1 MFLFSSENHVTFE
14 NDSVK
19 IERFKRHVNSL
30 RYISRQTF
38 NNEYFLNL
46 SLKYIDSIKKY
57 DNTNRFASE
66 IEKSLLLTK
75 NAISN
80 DVISKIEF
88 FDFYSGLPEYF
99 GFIDPPVEYAFDDAL
114 SKLLESKYKFLGN
127 APLSEYRI
135 NSIIIKENCDEE
147 TFEIINQTLISN
159 TKHFIISPE
168 LLNDIIGYDDAKE
181 LVNGSLNENSINR
194 LMKYLNLD
202 RLGIFTVNNL
212 DIIENKIWL
221 ANTDFKIYEKNEGLK
236 ASVFTR
242 GFSVDKTNLPL
253 ILELLVVLFLA
264 IIFVSFAYGLSLIFI
279 NRKNIFLSSKESNI
293 ELLVSVLN
301 KLKYVA
307 LYFLVPIIL
316 SFLMI
321 YISSY
326 IIPRSDTDIGELSFK
341 LWIVSLTILMSF
353 LPIVINLFIVNRLN
367 IDGFHTS
374 LGYTF
379 FANSCLYATYFPIF
393 IFYFIQYETYPFL
406 INILLI
412 FITLLIGNLLGK
424 SYYQYGIKTKNTYK
438 RSQAIIGLTLGLIA
452 LIIFNRIIIFELSI
466 QNLFLSF
473 IIIAPISIINNLLDN
488 FLDKLFEKRSKNS
501 VESTILNV
509 PYIKSVMN
517 PNNSIYKTV
526 DQNMTDDL
534 NIMLVNGPMGIG
546 KTRSLNQAI
555 KSFEKNNWKVFIGD
569 CDEIQDENKVSFEP
583 FLEAFSGLIGEDW
596 NSRTESTDKITKG
609 IINIASDKAGI
620 PINFSDFNNS
630 SEKTMNEISLEIL
643 DKLTI
648 INKKVLFIMEDIHWI
663 DPETL
668 TLLKHFIKT
677 VNRNT
682 FLRKNLCI
690 LISVRSEIKGLFRG
704 LNYEK
709 LKTEL
714 DNLNQETNNPFH
726 IMDLLDTNSFNLTD
740 FVKNLSTEK
749 NKFRIATSSMN
760 QINTLFN
767 ELDEKLKSETEN
779 GRLTPLY
786 IFKVLESW
794 ISDGSLKYSPDGY
807 LLTKTVDIESLPPDE
822 DVDSYYHTIFETFD
836 PKWRR
841 ILESASVIGN
851 KFDADILAQVWGY
864 KLLDVLD
871 FLENAVN
878 KNLLIDVSSQDNF
891 YEFKDR
897 RIVSALKSYFKDASI
912 KDEGEKQ
919 IIIEYNKRYLEL
931 QSDIIKNPEKYD
943 TEDVLKVIRRMLT
956 LCSIEHYRVNCNKLI
971 LDLICRYLYL
981 KKLGKLDAFANLLNK
996 KKFNELSDL
1005 VKKLRIIADDINFS
1019 FAEKTKILDELA
1031 EEEKRK
1037 SKIPLPPGINTDQL
1051 SNDLRLLIILNGEI
1065 MDTSST
1071 SVVTTTRVGFSG
1083 NNFNSFTNTLS
1094 KFPTK
1099 LNGLS
1104 LIYFIKDLG
1113 KINLSLDDEV
1123 EMIISGE
1130 YEKRQKEIE
1139 EGQKVMFEYAVDQLK
1154 STKFHKLAVREQKLW
1169 EIEKAARTVGESQE
1183 KIDELF
1189 DKYKSLIDSLKDQNP
1204 KFLYDCVNSY
1214 LNYCHLNFKDGVKS
1228 NEVFK
1233 LYNQRLKTDGKINEA
1248 WVLTFIKFIL
1258 SKCKGFKKETYYN
1271 FNNGVLR
1278 PGKLYINQNPEIA
1291 EKNFE
1296 DAKKFLAKILD
1307 KGSVNKASM
1316 WFLDAEKLYY
1326 LQKQDLKT
1334 YKNLQLDYLNR
1345 LKTDF
1350 GEESSEFDKACVNI
1364 ANDLEWHTE
1373 HTPNCPD
1380 FFNDCITIWNKAIN
1394 YYLSKRKDFEEFDDE
1409 TKQSL
1414 SLSLNVSHSQL
1425 AQRYQKL
1432 SSLYLKK
1439 KSFKNALDYTLKAL
1453 DFHKK
1458 NYMERIPPKWDFIN
1472 GELVPLSKDPKELF
1486 YTRSGRERLT
1496 IIGYG
1501 QCILNH
1507 ARCLSMQKKYKAAIE
1522 MIDKASDYYYTF
1534 PKVYNLSQLEKGINL
1549 VYNKSIKGPKLI
1561 SDSLKKLEKLEKKF
1575 TKTEIRLIE
1584 EAKKLISTS

>member
-242 GFSVDKTNLPL
+242 GFSVDKTSLPL

-279 NRKNIFLSSKESNI
+279 NRKNIFLSSKDSNI

-424 SYYQYGIKTKNTYK
+424 SYYQYGIKTRNTYK

-709 LKTEL
+709 LRTEL

-956 LCSIEHYRVNCNKLI
+956 LGSIEHYRVNCNKLI

-1233 LYNQRLKTDGKINEA
+1233 LYNQRLKNDGKINEA

-1458 NYMERIPPKWDFIN
+1458 NYIERVPPKWDFIN

-1534 PKVYNLSQLEKGINL
+1534 PKLYNLSQLEKGINL
-1549 VYNKSIKGPKLI
+1549 VYNKSIKGSKLI

>member
-38 NNEYFLNL
+38 NNEYFLNI

-279 NRKNIFLSSKESNI
+279 NRKNIFLSSKDSNI

-709 LKTEL
+709 LRTEL

-1233 LYNQRLKTDGKINEA
+1233 LYNQSLKTDGKINEA

-1373 HTPNCPD
+1373 HTPNCPN

-1458 NYMERIPPKWDFIN
+1458 NYMERVPPKWDFIN

>member
-1 MFLFSSENHVTFE
+1 
-14 NDSVK
+14 
-19 IERFKRHVNSL
+19 
-30 RYISRQTF
+30 
-38 NNEYFLNL
+38 
-46 SLKYIDSIKKY
+46 
-57 DNTNRFASE
+57 
-66 IEKSLLLTK
+66 
-75 NAISN
+75 
-80 DVISKIEF
+80 
-88 FDFYSGLPEYF
+88 
-99 GFIDPPVEYAFDDAL
+99 
-114 SKLLESKYKFLGN
+114 
-127 APLSEYRI
+127 
-135 NSIIIKENCDEE
+135 
-147 TFEIINQTLISN
+147 
-159 TKHFIISPE
+159 
-168 LLNDIIGYDDAKE
+168 
-181 LVNGSLNENSINR
+181 
-194 LMKYLNLD
+194 MK
-202 RLGIFTVNNL
+202 
-212 DIIENKIWL
+212 
-221 ANTDFKIYEKNEGLK
+221 KNEGLK
-236 ASVFTR
+236 SSVFTR

-279 NRKNIFLSSKESNI
+279 NRKNIFLSSKDSNI

-438 RSQAIIGLTLGLIA
+438 RSQATIGLTLGLIA

-517 PNNSIYKTV
+517 PNTSIYKTV

-630 SEKTMNEISLEIL
+630 SEKTMNEISLEIM

-709 LKTEL
+709 LRTEL

-767 ELDEKLKSETEN
+767 ELDEKLKPETEN

-878 KNLLIDVSSQDNF
+878 KNLLIDVSSKDNF

-956 LCSIEHYRVNCNKLI
+956 LSSIEYYRVNCNKLI
-971 LDLICRYLYL
+971 LDLVCRYLYL

-996 KKFNELSDL
+996 KKFDELSDL

-1051 SNDLRLLIILNGEI
+1051 SIDLRLLIILNGEI
-1065 MDTSST
+1065 MDTSS
-1071 SVVTTTRVGFSG
+1071 SSIVTTTRVGFSG
-1083 NNFNSFTNTLS
+1083 NNFISFTNTLN

-1139 EGQKVMFEYAVDQLK
+1139 EGQKVMFECAVEQLK

-1189 DKYKSLIDSLKDQNP
+1189 HKYKSLIDSLKDQNP

-1228 NEVFK
+1228 NEVFN

-1258 SKCKGFKKETYYN
+1258 SKCKGFQKETYYN
-1271 FNNGVLR
+1271 SNNVLR
-1278 PGKLYINQNPEIA
+1278 PGKLYVNQNPEIA

-1326 LQKQDLKT
+1326 LQKQDLKI

-1394 YYLSKRKDFEEFDDE
+1394 YYLSKRKYFEEFDDE

-1414 SLSLNVSHSQL
+1414 SLSLNVSYSQL

-1458 NYMERIPPKWDFIN
+1458 NYMERVPPKWDFIN

-1486 YTRSGRERLT
+1486 YTRLGRERLT

-1507 ARCLSMQKKYKAAIE
+1507 ARCLSMQKKI
-1522 MIDKASDYYYTF
+1522 
-1534 PKVYNLSQLEKGINL
+1534 
-1549 VYNKSIKGPKLI
+1549 
-1561 SDSLKKLEKLEKKF
+1561 
-1575 TKTEIRLIE
+1575 
-1584 EAKKLISTS
+1584 

>member
-1 MFLFSSENHVTFE
+1 MFSFSSENHVTFE

-57 DNTNRFASE
+57 DNTNRFAQE

-135 NSIIIKENCDEE
+135 NSLIIKENCDEE

-159 TKHFIISPE
+159 SKHFIISIE
-168 LLNDIIGYDDAKE
+168 LLNDIIGYEAAKE
-181 LVNGSLNENSINR
+181 LINGSLNDNSINR

-236 ASVFTR
+236 SSVFTR

-279 NRKNIFLSSKESNI
+279 NRKNIFLSSKDSNI

-438 RSQAIIGLTLGLIA
+438 RSQATIGLTLGLIA

-517 PNNSIYKTV
+517 PNTSIYKTV

-630 SEKTMNEISLEIL
+630 SEKTMNEISLEIM

-709 LKTEL
+709 LRTEL

-767 ELDEKLKSETEN
+767 ELDEKLKPETEN

-878 KNLLIDVSSQDNF
+878 KNLLIDVSSKDNF

-956 LCSIEHYRVNCNKLI
+956 LSSIEYYRVNCNKLI
-971 LDLICRYLYL
+971 LDLVCRYLYL

-996 KKFNELSDL
+996 KKFDELSDL

-1051 SNDLRLLIILNGEI
+1051 SIDLRLLIILNGEI
-1065 MDTSST
+1065 MDTSS
-1071 SVVTTTRVGFSG
+1071 SSIVTTTRVGFSG
-1083 NNFNSFTNTLS
+1083 NNFISFTNTLN

-1139 EGQKVMFEYAVDQLK
+1139 EGQKVMFECAVEQLK

-1189 DKYKSLIDSLKDQNP
+1189 HKYKSLIDSLKDQNP

-1228 NEVFK
+1228 NEVFN

-1258 SKCKGFKKETYYN
+1258 SKCKGFQKETYYN
-1271 FNNGVLR
+1271 SNNVLR
-1278 PGKLYINQNPEIA
+1278 PGKLYVNQNPEIA

-1326 LQKQDLKT
+1326 LQKQDLKI

-1394 YYLSKRKDFEEFDDE
+1394 YYLSKRKYFEEFDDE

-1414 SLSLNVSHSQL
+1414 SLSLNVSYSQL

-1458 NYMERIPPKWDFIN
+1458 NYMERVPPKWDFIN

-1486 YTRSGRERLT
+1486 YTRLGRERLT

-1534 PKVYNLSQLEKGINL
+1534 PKLYNLSQLEKGINL

-1584 EAKKLISTS
+1584 EAKKLISKS

>member
-1458 NYMERIPPKWDFIN
+1458 NYMERVPPKWDFIN